1 MIPVACAL
9 IEDELGR
16 LLIAK
21 RPEGKCL
28 GGLWEFP
35 GGKLENGESPEM
47 ALRRELREELRIET
61 EILEV
66 LEPVEHHY
74 DKFSICLIPCR
85 TKILAGIPYPTEHS
99 EIAWLHPGQIDLE
112 NLAPADIPILAKISS
127 S

>member
-21 RPEGKCL
+21 RAEGKCL

-35 GGKLENGESPEM
+35 GGKLEIGESPEM
-47 ALRRELREELRIET
+47 ALMRELREELRIET
-61 EILEV
+61 EVLEV

-85 TKILAGIPYPTEHS
+85 TKILAGIPDPTEHS
-99 EIAWLHPGQIDLE
+99 EIAWLHLGQIDV
-112 NLAPADIPILAKISS
+112 NTLAPADIPILAKISS

>member
-1 MIPVACAL
+1 MITVACAL

-21 RPEGKCL
+21 RPVGKCL

-35 GGKLENGESPEM
+35 GGKLENGESPDM

-74 DKFSICLIPCR
+74 EKFSIRLIPCR
-85 TKILAGIPYPTEHS
+85 AKILAGTPDPTEHS
-99 EIAWLHPGQIDLE
+99 EIAWHHPDQIDVST
-112 NLAPADIPILAKISS
+112 LAPADIPILAQVPRS
-127 S
+127 

>member
-74 DKFSICLIPCR
+74 DKFSIYLIPCR
-85 TKILAGIPYPTEHS
+85 TKILAGIPDPTEHS
-99 EIAWLHPGQIDLE
+99 EIAWLHLDQIDV
-112 NLAPADIPILAKISS
+112 NTLAPADIPILAKISS